1 MNLMHHSNR
10 TFVAGALFCVLLSAF
25 CLSCG
30 AEKKKPAP
38 EAVPVT
44 VAVAQQ
50 KDMPLDTRVIGSVQP
65 MQTVA
70 VRAQVTGE
78 LTKAWF
84 REGDDVARGQM
95 LFTIDP
101 RPYEAALAQAQAN
114 LARDEAQLR
123 NAEAEATRYAE
134 LVKKDYVTKEDYDK
148 IVAGA
153 EAARAVAA
161 ADKAAIDTARVSLSY
176 CEIRSPLAGRTG
188 SLQVHAGNLV
198 RANDTTPLVVINQ
211 ISPVYVEFAVP
222 AQDMAAL
229 RGRGDLRSVPV
240 HVAPREGGG
249 AIAEGRLSFI
259 DNAVD
264 PSTGTISLKATFA
277 NQNRALWPGEYV
289 NVAMTVGNRNAAVVI
304 PAQAVQT
311 GQRGQYVYVVKEG
324 NAVEMRPVKVGQQ
337 VEQQAIIDRGVQPGE
352 TVVTDGQ
359 IRLTPKSKVD
369 VKTSL

>member
-1 MNLMHHSNR
+1 MKKTYLC
-10 TFVAGALFCVLLSAF
+10 LLLSAL
-25 CLSCG
+25 CLACAG
-30 AEKKKPAP
+30 EKKARIDEK
-38 EAVPVT
+38 VPVT

-50 KDMPLDTRVIGSVQP
+50 KDVPVEIKVIGSVAP

-70 VRAQVTGE
+70 VHAQLTGQ
-78 LTKAWF
+78 LTQVLF
-84 REGDDVARGQM
+84 REGDDVAKGQL
-95 LFTIDP
+95 LFIIDP
-101 RPYEAALAQAQAN
+101 RPYQAALAQAQAN

-123 NAEAEATRYAE
+123 NAEAESKRYTE
-134 LVKKDYVTKEDYDK
+134 LVKKDYVTREDYDK
-148 IVAGA
+148 IVAGE
-153 EAARAVAA
+153 EAARATAA

-176 CEIRSPLAGRTG
+176 CEIRSPIAGRTG

-211 ISPVYVEFAVP
+211 IAPVYVQFAVP
-222 AQDMAAL
+222 EQDLTRL
-229 RGRGDLRSVPV
+229 RTRGDLRTIPVRVSQKDGGVPL
-240 HVAPREGGG
+240 
-249 AIAEGRLSFI
+249 AEGRLSFV

-264 PSTGTISLKATFA
+264 PTTGTISLKATFA

-289 NVAMTVGNRNAAVVI
+289 NVAMTVASRSGAVVI
-304 PAQAVQT
+304 PAQAVQM
-311 GQRGQYVYVVKEG
+311 GQRGQYVYVVKDG
-324 NAVEMRPVKVGQQ
+324 NAVEMRPVTVGQQ

>member
-1 MNLMHHSNR
+1 MKRL
-10 TFVAGALFCVLLSAF
+10 AAF
-25 CLSCG
+25 CLLLSGFWFSC
-30 AEKKKPAP
+30 AEKQKKTRDDT
-38 EAVPVT
+38 VPVT
-44 VAVAQQ
+44 VAVAEQ
-50 KDMPLDTRVIGSVQP
+50 KDVPVEIHAIGSVTP

-70 VRAQVTGE
+70 VRAQVTGQ
-78 LTKAWF
+78 LTQVAF
-84 REGDDVARGQM
+84 REGDDVRRGQL
-95 LFTIDP
+95 LFVIDP
-101 RPYEAALAQAQAN
+101 RPYQAALAQSQAN

-123 NAEAEATRYAE
+123 NAEAEAARYAE

-148 IVAGA
+148 IIAGA
-153 EAARAVAA
+153 EAARATAA

-176 CEIRSPLAGRTG
+176 CEIRSPLDGRTG

-211 ISPVYVEFAVP
+211 ISPVYVAFAVP
-222 AQDMAAL
+222 EPDLAAV
-229 RGRGDLRSVPV
+229 RRRGDLRNVPV
-240 HVAPREGGG
+240 RVSPKEGG
-249 AIAEGRLSFI
+249 APLAEGRLSFV

-264 PSTGTISLKATFA
+264 PSTGTISLKGTFA

-289 NVAMTVGNRNAAVVI
+289 NVAMTVSSRNGAVVI

-311 GQRGQYVYVVKEG
+311 GQRGQYVYVVKQG
-324 NAVEMRPVKVGQQ
+324 NAVEMRPVTVGQQ